1 MSKQDRKEAG
11 HGKFY
16 QMEIYN
22 ITELNYFYSVTM
34 INIDESSHEN
44 GTPPLKTKKTDEK
57 IRLFY

>member
-44 GTPPLKTKKTDEK
+44 GTPPLKTKKQTK
-57 IRLFY
+57 K